1 MSLSGRWTA
10 VLDDLRGQNRY
21 RSLRVAAGIDFT
33 SNDYLGYG
41 GKNLTPPTP
50 LPEAGRGERI
60 PAAFLDSSP
69 PSRFGKGAGG
79 LGSSLSTSLPI
90 TGASSRLLRGH
101 HALWDEVESALAAWH
116 GAEAVLMMTS
126 GYTANEGLLST
137 VIEPGD
143 WVAADELVHASIID
157 GLRLA
162 RPQKFRFRHN
172 DLNHLEDGLRAA
184 AQRSHGER
192 FVVTE
197 SLFSMD
203 GDLAPLAAVADLA
216 ERYGAKVIVDEAH
229 STGCYGPGGAG
240 CVDAVGLRGRVL
252 ATVHTGGKALGVTG
266 AYICGSQIL
275 KEYLVNKCRH
285 LIFTTALPP
294 AVARWWLDVPT
305 RVSKDDDG
313 RRRLHDNA
321 AAFRSSLAAHD
332 VPVAGTEYVVPVFL
346 GDDGRALAAAIRLQE
361 QGFDVRAIR
370 PPSVP
375 PGTAR
380 LRISIHADH
389 EPATLARLAA
399 AVAEAVRP

>member
-1 MSLSGRWTA
+1 
-10 VLDDLRGQNRY
+10 
-21 RSLRVAAGIDFT
+21 
-33 SNDYLGYG
+33 
-41 GKNLTPPTP
+41 
-50 LPEAGRGERI
+50 LP
-60 PAAFLDSSP
+60 
-69 PSRFGKGAGG
+69 
-79 LGSSLSTSLPI
+79 SLPI

-143 WVAADELVHASIID
+143 WAAADELIHASIID
-157 GLRLA
+157 GLRLS

-184 AQRSHGER
+184 ATRSHGER
-192 FVVTE
+192 FIVTE

-203 GDLAPLAAVADLA
+203 GDLTPLKAVVELA
-216 ERYGAKVIVDEAH
+216 ERYGAHVIVDEAH

-240 CVDAVGLRGRVL
+240 CVDAAGLRGKVL

-266 AYICGSQIL
+266 AYICGSQLL

-294 AVARWWLDVPT
+294 AVAQWWLDVPS

-321 AAFRSSLAAHD
+321 ATFRSALTAHGI
-332 VPVAGTEYVVPVFL
+332 PAAGTEYVVPVIL
-346 GDDGRALAAAIRLQE
+346 GDDGRAVVAGMRLQE

-389 EPATLARLAA
+389 DTDTLTRLAA